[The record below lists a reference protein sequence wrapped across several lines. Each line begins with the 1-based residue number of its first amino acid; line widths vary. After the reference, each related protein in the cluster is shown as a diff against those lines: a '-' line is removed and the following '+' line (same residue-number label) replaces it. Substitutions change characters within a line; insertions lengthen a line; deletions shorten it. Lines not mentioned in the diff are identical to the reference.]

1 MNSMKCRIRME
12 ALRPSEGN
20 PREDMGDLD
29 ALARSIE
36 ATGGEPVNPL
46 VVVRDGEVYRI
57 VDGERRFR
65 ALVRLGADEVDCI
78 CFLDY
83 SDAMAA
89 RAMMATNDKKLLTD
103 KERGRGFQSML
114 VLGVPEGEGAAAA
127 GIEVEQFRRA
137 RRAAHAVKPD
147 QPSLPGLD
155 ALIAAGD
162 DDFTDEEMAEI
173 LDHDGQ
179 GAVVVADGIRRRKRD
194 RAKADKILESL
205 PDEILSFDSQAEM
218 REWAKA
224 GGLALTWAGSLRK
237 PGDVGEIK
245 AEREG
250 GELLAYPDGPFVY
263 VYEAFEA
270 GADEEGDAEAE
281 ARAAELAARRQ
292 ALASLEATWLAAIAK
307 DRAMLAAF
315 DATAVEDR
323 SMPWWCDEPDDDEGG
338 SLWSILEDAIGCAPS
353 MWERACQLADLMRAD
368 ILSGY
373 ASNMRL
379 ETFLA
384 AYDRLADLG
393 AWEPTDA
400 DEALR
405 EHVAAQLGG
414 DAHGA

>member
-1 MNSMKCRIRME
+1 ME

-65 ALVRLGADEVDCI
+65 ALERLGAEEVDCI

-137 RRAAHAVKPD
+137 RRAVGAVKPD

-162 DDFTDEEMAEI
+162 DDFTDDEMAKI
-173 LDHDGQ
+173 LEADGQ
-179 GAVVVADGIRRRKRD
+179 GAAYVAEGIRRRKRD
-194 RAKADKILESL
+194 QAKADKILESL

-218 REWAKA
+218 REWCERD
-224 GGLALTWAGSLRK
+224 GRSLTWAGMIRK
-237 PGDVGEIK
+237 PGDAGDVK
-245 AEREG
+245 AVRED
-250 GELLAYPDGPFVY
+250 GELLAYPEGASVI
-263 VYEAFEA
+263 VYEAFA
-270 GADEEGDAEAE
+270 PGAAEVVDAEAE
-281 ARAAELAARRQ
+281 ARAAELAERKA

-315 DATAVEDR
+315 DAAAVEDR

-338 SLWSILEDAIGCAPS
+338 ALWSILEDAIGSAPS
-353 MWERACQLADLMRAD
+353 MWERACRLADLMRVD

-373 ASNMRL
+373 SGATRR
-379 ETFLA
+379 EVFLA

-405 EHVAAQLGG
+405 EHVAGLLGG